1 MANVTFKNEPATTAG
16 ELPAVGDQLPA
27 FELVGTDLAPV
38 TDSALSG
45 KRLILNIF
53 PSLDTGTCA
62 ASVREFNSR
71 AAELDENTTVLC
83 ISKDLP
89 FAHDRFC
96 SSNGIEN
103 VVNASAFRSSFGE
116 DYGVTL
122 QDSPLQGLL
131 SRSVIVTDENHK
143 VLYTQLVDEIS
154 EEPNYDAALEALK

>member
-1 MANVTFKNEPATTAG
+1 MANVTFKNEPATTIG

-27 FELVGTDLAPV
+27 FDLVGTDLASV
-38 TDSALSG
+38 TDSAFDG

-62 ASVREFNSR
+62 ASVREFNKR
-71 AAELDENTTVLC
+71 ATDLDEDTTVLC

-89 FAHDRFC
+89 FAHERFC
-96 SSNGIEN
+96 TSNGIEN

-122 QDSPLQGLL
+122 LDSPLQGLL

-143 VLYTQLVDEIS
+143 VIYTQLVGEIS
-154 EEPNYDAALEALK
+154 EEPDYDSALAALN